1 MIEICRKSPNKTRQG
16 PVPGEHEHGRAQWKE
31 GPGSAI
37 SGRVDQGQG
46 HHRKR
51 RAATEDDQA
60 KKSKRWP
67 MVEE

>member
-1 MIEICRKSPNKTRQG
+1 MNMNMVELNGRKVLVQP
-16 PVPGEHEHGRAQWKE
+16 
-31 GPGSAI
+31 

-46 HHRKR
+46 HHPRR

-60 KKSKRWP
+60 KKSKMWP

>member
-1 MIEICRKSPNKTRQG
+1 MIEIYRKFPNEARQG
-16 PVPGEHEHGRAQWKE
+16 PVPGKYEYGRARREE

-37 SGRVDQGQG
+37 SGRVDQGQRG
-46 HHRKR
+46 HRKR

-60 KKSKRWP
+60 KKSERWP